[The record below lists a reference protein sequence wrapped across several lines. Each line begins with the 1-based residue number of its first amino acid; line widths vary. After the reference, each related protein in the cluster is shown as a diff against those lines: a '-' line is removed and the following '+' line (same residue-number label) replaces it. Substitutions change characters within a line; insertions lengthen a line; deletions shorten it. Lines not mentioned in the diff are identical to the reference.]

1 MATNTFLVRDDYLHR
16 IQDKHLKMIIEEND
30 NFLEDAE
37 VTAQSVITDA
47 LYSRFDTDNIFNKT
61 GDERHPTVMRWM
73 INLVLYYIHERIPDK
88 LVPERIVKNYD
99 DTLFILY
106 EIADGKKSIDL
117 PRLKNENDTLKTK
130 FRWGS
135 EKRRSHHS

>member
-1 MATNTFLVRDDYLHR
+1 MANTFIVRDDYLHR
-16 IQDKHLKMIIEEND
+16 IQDKHLKMIVEENN

-47 LYSRFDTDNIFNKT
+47 LHTRYDCEVIFSKT
-61 GDERHPTVMRWM
+61 GDDRARSVVRWM

-88 LVPERIVKNYD
+88 FVPERVVKNYD
-99 DTLFILY
+99 DTTFILF
-106 EIADGKKSIDL
+106 EIADGKKSVDL
-117 PRLKNENDTLKTK
+117 PRLKNDDDTPKTK

-135 EKRRSHHS
+135 EVRRSHHS